1 MPYEMQQR
9 LEGQVTSQKIRIEE
23 LEEEI
28 AQKSQLLDILKSGL
42 KTYKS
47 YGARKP
53 SKSQRELEYQIL
65 SGDLDTPVPPTKVK
79 ALVFDCG
86 TSETKAILYTYM
98 ENSKG
103 CDVSMEEVHLDDE
116 DPKSKRPGVI
126 EAIEGGKI
134 DEVVEK
140 FSNLYLQ
147 ATKSNVKSHHE
158 MTGLDFCIVG
168 ASAWARKLYENQKT
182 NQDKNRL
189 LYELRENGLF
199 PKIFPQSDESAF
211 ELLATLLA
219 FTSAKKMGMIPKHYV
234 FGGVLGSGGGS
245 CQYTM
250 RDEKGHFQ
258 SLLVEIGNREG
269 RDKFIKSAKRNFKS
283 NPQKA
288 LKDLEDWI
296 EDMRGKIELR
306 KKESSSKFKFR
317 KVKGFVLCISAQY
330 VAFERGVRARSAR
343 ISIIPLKLLLIISL

>member
-1 MPYEMQQR
+1 MPFEMQQK

-28 AQKSQLLDILKSGL
+28 AQKSQLLDILKQGL

-53 SKSQRELEYQIL
+53 SKSQRELEYL
-65 SGDLDTPVPPTKVK
+65 LMSGEKASPIPPTKVK

-98 ENSKG
+98 ENKNG
-103 CDVSMEEVHLDDE
+103 CDISMEEVHLDDE
-116 DPKSKRPGVI
+116 DKKQKRPGVI
-126 EAIEGGKI
+126 EAIEAGTT

-147 ATKSNVKSHHE
+147 ATKSNSKSHHE
-158 MTGLDFCIVG
+158 STGLDFCIVG
-168 ASAWARKLYENQKT
+168 ASAWARKLYENHKV

-219 FTSAKKMGMIPKHYV
+219 FTSAKK
-234 FGGVLGSGGGS
+234 
-245 CQYTM
+245 
-250 RDEKGHFQ
+250 
-258 SLLVEIGNREG
+258 IGNYI
-269 RDKFIKSAKRNFKS
+269 FF
-283 NPQKA
+283 
-288 LKDLEDWI
+288 L
-296 EDMRGKIELR
+296 
-306 KKESSSKFKFR
+306 
-317 KVKGFVLCISAQY
+317 
-330 VAFERGVRARSAR
+330 
-343 ISIIPLKLLLIISL
+343 SLSLSLSR